1 MSPQARIGG
10 SGGRLAAPSQ
20 HASGLRAVLFDMDG
34 LLVDSEP
41 LWFVIEREVAERLG
55 APWGEADQEAL
66 IGGSLE
72 RTVSYLLAKADGAA
86 TADEAARA
94 DGAATAGRED
104 VARWLVD
111 GMAQLV
117 LDRGL
122 PLQPGAARLLAGLEA
137 AGMPCALVTASSRV
151 IMDAVLK
158 VTGLSFGVTVC
169 GEDVQRGK
177 PDPEPYL
184 RAAALLGV
192 PPSGCVVLEDS
203 PTGIAAARAAGC
215 PVIAVPSVPVLPE
228 SGLVT
233 VKSLD
238 EVGFGL
244 LERVVTGNS
253 EVSAPAVTEKF

>member
-1 MSPQARIGG
+1 MTALDPRPP
-10 SGGRLAAPSQ
+10 RRPAA
-20 HASGLRAVLFDMDG
+20 LRAVLFDMDG

-86 TADEAARA
+86 TADEAAA
-94 DGAATAGRED
+94 AGRED

-137 AGMPCALVTASSRV
+137 AGMPCALVTASSRA

-169 GEDVQRGK
+169 GEDVRRPK

-184 RAAALLGV
+184 LAAARLGA
-192 PPSGCVVLEDS
+192 PPARCVVLEDS
-203 PTGIAAARAAGC
+203 PTGIAAAQAAGC
-215 PVIAVPSVPVLPE
+215 PVIAVPSVPVPPGP
-228 SGLVT
+228 GLIT

-238 EVGFGL
+238 EVGFDL
-244 LERVVTGNS
+244 LEQLVTGNS
-253 EVSAPAVTEKF
+253 ERRGHAVTEEL

>member
-1 MSPQARIGG
+1 VTARDPY
-10 SGGRLAAPSQ
+10 A
-20 HASGLRAVLFDMDG
+20 LRAVLFDMDG

-41 LWFVIEREVAERLG
+41 LWFVVERQVAARLG

-72 RTVSYLLAKADGAA
+72 RTVSWLLAKATGPV
-86 TADEAARA
+86 TASRA
-94 DGAATAGRED
+94 DI
-104 VARWLVD
+104 ARWLVA
-111 GMAQLV
+111 GMARIV

-122 PLQPGAARLLAGLEA
+122 PLQPGAARLLAAVDA
-137 AGMPCALVTASSRV
+137 AGVPCALVTASSRM

-169 GEDVQRGK
+169 GEDVGRPK

-184 RAAALLGV
+184 LAAARLGV
-192 PPSGCVVLEDS
+192 AAAGCVVLEDS

-215 PVIAVPSVPVLPE
+215 PVIAVPSVPVLPGP
-228 SGLVT
+228 GLIT

-238 EVGFGL
+238 EVGFDL
-244 LERVVTGNS
+244 LEQLVTGNS
-253 EVSAPAVTEKF
+253 EDHGPAVTEKF

>member
-1 MSPQARIGG
+1 MT
-10 SGGRLAAPSQ
+10 APDPRPE
-20 HASGLRAVLFDMDG
+20 ALRAVLFDMDG

-41 LWFVIEREVAERLG
+41 LWFVVEREVAERLG

-86 TADEAARA
+86 TAGRA
-94 DGAATAGRED
+94 D

-111 GMAQLV
+111 GMARLV
-117 LDRGL
+117 LARGL
-122 PLQPGAARLLAGLEA
+122 PLQPGGARLLAALDA
-137 AGMPCALVTASSRV
+137 VGMPCALVTASSRV

-215 PVIAVPSVPVLPE
+215 PVIAVPSVPVPPGP
-228 SGLVT
+228 GLIT

-238 EVGFGL
+238 EVGFHL
-244 LERVVTGNS
+244 LERAAAGNS
-253 EVSAPAVTEKF
+253 DGRNRAVTEEF

>member
-1 MSPQARIGG
+1 
-10 SGGRLAAPSQ
+10 
-20 HASGLRAVLFDMDG
+20 MDG

-41 LWFVIEREVAERLG
+41 LWFVIEHEVAERLG

-72 RTVSYLLAKADGAA
+72 RTVSYLLAKAGGGAC
-86 TADEAARA
+86 
-94 DGAATAGRED
+94 AGRDE
-104 VARWLVD
+104 VARWLVA
-111 GMAQLV
+111 GMARLV
-117 LDRGL
+117 LARGL
-122 PLQPGAARLLAGLEA
+122 PLQPGAARLLGDLEA
-137 AGMPCALVTASSRV
+137 AGVPCALVTASSRV

-192 PPSGCVVLEDS
+192 PPAGCVVLEDS

-215 PVIAVPSVPVLPE
+215 PVIAVPSVPVSPGR
-228 SGLVT
+228 GLIT

-238 EVGFGL
+238 EVGFEL
-244 LERVVTGNS
+244 LQRAMTGNS
-253 EVSAPAVTEKF
+253 AGRGHTMTEEF